1 MINQFVNPVN
11 HPFRSGPLPNSQ
23 QRGRGRRFLFARG
36 RRVSNFSRSQ
46 FLQQKVEI
54 LSPQD
59 YPHIHPVIK
68 RLLYVQ
74 NLQSFYPTSG
84 LQYFLKN
91 WEKLTNDLFILELV
105 KSYQIPFLSEPSQT
119 APTSSISMSQEGPA
133 TVD

>member
-1 MINQFVNPVN
+1 MLILSTI
-11 HPFRSGPLPNSQ
+11 PFGQALYPIANRDVGDEASYLQ
-23 QRGRGRRFLFARG
+23 EEEE
-36 RRVSNFSRSQ
+36 VSNFSRSQ

-74 NLQSFYPTSG
+74 NLQSFHPTSG

-119 APTSSISMSQEGPA
+119 APTSSISMSQEGTA

>member
-1 MINQFVNPVN
+1 MLILSTI
-11 HPFRSGPLPNSQ
+11 PFGQALYPIANRDVGDEASYLQ
-23 QRGRGRRFLFARG
+23 EEEE
-36 RRVSNFSRSQ
+36 VSNFSRSQ

-74 NLQSFYPTSG
+74 NLQSFHPTSG

-119 APTSSISMSQEGPA
+119 APTSSISMSQEGTA
-133 TVD
+133 TVH

>member
-1 MINQFVNPVN
+1 MLIL
-11 HPFRSGPLPNSQ
+11 STIPLGQALYPIANREVGDEASYLQ
-23 QRGRGRRFLFARG
+23 EEEE
-36 RRVSNFSRSQ
+36 VSNFSRSQ

-74 NLQSFYPTSG
+74 NLQSFHPTSG

-119 APTSSISMSQEGPA
+119 APTSSISMSQEGTA

>member
-1 MINQFVNPVN
+1 MLILSTI
-11 HPFRSGPLPNSQ
+11 PFGQALYPIANREVGDEASYLQ
-23 QRGRGRRFLFARG
+23 EEEE
-36 RRVSNFSRSQ
+36 VSNFSRSQ

-74 NLQSFYPTSG
+74 NLQSFHPTSG

-105 KSYQIPFLSEPSQT
+105 KSYQIPFLSEASQT
-119 APTSSISMSQEGPA
+119 APTSSISMSQEGTA

>member
-1 MINQFVNPVN
+1 MLILSTI
-11 HPFRSGPLPNSQ
+11 PFGQALYPTANREVGDEASYLQ
-23 QRGRGRRFLFARG
+23 EEEE
-36 RRVSNFSRSQ
+36 VSNFSRSQ

-105 KSYQIPFLSEPSQT
+105 KSYQIPFLS
-119 APTSSISMSQEGPA
+119 
-133 TVD
+133 

>member
-1 MINQFVNPVN
+1 MLILSTI
-11 HPFRSGPLPNSQ
+11 PFGQALYPIANREVGDEASYLQ
-23 QRGRGRRFLFARG
+23 EEEE
-36 RRVSNFSRSQ
+36 VSNFSRSQ

-74 NLQSFYPTSG
+74 NLQSFHPTSG

-91 WEKLTNDLFILELV
+91 WEKLTNDLFILESV

-119 APTSSISMSQEGPA
+119 APTSSISMSQEGTA

>member
-1 MINQFVNPVN
+1 MLILSTI
-11 HPFRSGPLPNSQ
+11 PFGQALYPIANREVGDEASYLQ
-23 QRGRGRRFLFARG
+23 EEEE
-36 RRVSNFSRSQ
+36 VSNFSRSQ

-74 NLQSFYPTSG
+74 NLQSFHPTSG

-119 APTSSISMSQEGPA
+119 EPTSSISMSQEGTA

>member
-1 MINQFVNPVN
+1 MLILSTI
-11 HPFRSGPLPNSQ
+11 PFGQALYPIANREVGDEASYLQ
-23 QRGRGRRFLFARG
+23 EEEE
-36 RRVSNFSRSQ
+36 VSNFSRSQ

-119 APTSSISMSQEGPA
+119 APTSSISMSQEGTA

>member
-1 MINQFVNPVN
+1 MLILSTI
-11 HPFRSGPLPNSQ
+11 PFGQALYPIANREVGDEASYLQ
-23 QRGRGRRFLFARG
+23 EEEE
-36 RRVSNFSRSQ
+36 VSNFSRSQ

-59 YPHIHPVIK
+59 YPHIHPVMK

-74 NLQSFYPTSG
+74 NLQSFHPTSG

-119 APTSSISMSQEGPA
+119 APTSSISMSQEGTA

>member
-1 MINQFVNPVN
+1 MLILSTI
-11 HPFRSGPLPNSQ
+11 PFGQALYPIANREVGDEASYLQ
-23 QRGRGRRFLFARG
+23 EEEE
-36 RRVSNFSRSQ
+36 VSNFSRSQ

-68 RLLYVQ
+68 RVLYVQ
-74 NLQSFYPTSG
+74 NLQSFHPTSG

-119 APTSSISMSQEGPA
+119 APTSSISMSQEGTA

>member
-1 MINQFVNPVN
+1 MLILSTI
-11 HPFRSGPLPNSQ
+11 PFGQALYPTANREVGNEASYLQ
-23 QRGRGRRFLFARG
+23 EEEE
-36 RRVSNFSRSQ
+36 VSNFSRSQ

-119 APTSSISMSQEGPA
+119 APTSSISMSQEGTA

>member
-1 MINQFVNPVN
+1 MQEEEE
-11 HPFRSGPLPNSQ
+11 
-23 QRGRGRRFLFARG
+23 
-36 RRVSNFSRSQ
+36 VSNFSRSQ

-59 YPHIHPVIK
+59 YPHVHPVIK

-74 NLQSFYPTSG
+74 NLQSFQPASG

-91 WEKLTNDLFILELV
+91 WEKLTNDPFILELV
-105 KSYQIPFLSEPSQT
+105 KSYQIPFPSEPSQT
-119 APTSSISMSQEGPA
+119 APASSISMSQEGTA

>member
-1 MINQFVNPVN
+1 MLNLSTI
-11 HPFRSGPLPNSQ
+11 PFGQAFYPIANREVGDEASYLQ
-23 QRGRGRRFLFARG
+23 EEEE
-36 RRVSNFSRSQ
+36 VSNFSRSQ

-74 NLQSFYPTSG
+74 NLQSFHPTSG

-119 APTSSISMSQEGPA
+119 APTSSISMSQEGTA

>member
-1 MINQFVNPVN
+1 MLILSTI
-11 HPFRSGPLPNSQ
+11 PFGQALYPIANREVGDEASYLQ
-23 QRGRGRRFLFARG
+23 EEEE
-36 RRVSNFSRSQ
+36 VSNFSRSQ

-74 NLQSFYPTSG
+74 NLQSFHPTSG

-119 APTSSISMSQEGPA
+119 APTSSISMSQEGTA